1 MTDRCQV
8 PRCRGEVELIYVEH
22 GICSDHWNQ
31 FTADGVP
38 ADQLRMVLGIGPE
51 ASDATEEDMAA
62 TKATTTKKKA
72 TTKPKAARPK
82 KVKPPKEELCVFACR
97 VSEPE
102 RVKFHKATGPAGA
115 SRFAR
120 KLMVV
125 FSGED
130 EAGFRALL
138 KEAREAR
145 A

>member
-1 MTDRCQV
+1 M
-8 PRCRGEVELIYVEH
+8 
-22 GICSDHWNQ
+22 
-31 FTADGVP
+31 
-38 ADQLRMVLGIGPE
+38 
-51 ASDATEEDMAA
+51 AT

-72 TTKPKAARPK
+72 ATKPKAAKPK
-82 KVKPPKEELCVFACR
+82 KVKPPKENLCVFACR

-102 RVKFHKATGPAGA
+102 RVKFHEATGPAGA

-125 FSGED
+125 FSKED
-130 EAGFRALL
+130 EPGFRALL